1 MFALTPFRRR
11 SLAGEYDPFREFENL
26 ERRFLWSSSVSDFR
40 IDISEREDL
49 YVLEADLPGF
59 SKEDIHIDLEG
70 NYMTVRAE
78 RTAPKTDEANE
89 GRYLRSERVFGTVER
104 TFELSGVDTEGLQ
117 ASYEN
122 GVLSVKMP
130 KKAVNSKKKTLS
142 IE

>member
-11 SLAGEYDPFREFENL
+11 SLVGEYDPFREFENL
-26 ERRFLWSSSVSDFR
+26 ERRFFGSAVVPDFR
-40 IDISEREDL
+40 IDISEREDR

-70 NYMTVRAE
+70 TYMTVRAE
-78 RTAPKTDEANE
+78 RATPSTEGNE
-89 GRYLRSERVFGTVER
+89 GHYLRSERTFGTVER
-104 TFELSGVDTEGLQ
+104 TFELSGVDTDGLQ

-122 GVLSVKMP
+122 GVLTVQMP
-130 KKAVNSKKKTLS
+130 KKTVERKKKTLS